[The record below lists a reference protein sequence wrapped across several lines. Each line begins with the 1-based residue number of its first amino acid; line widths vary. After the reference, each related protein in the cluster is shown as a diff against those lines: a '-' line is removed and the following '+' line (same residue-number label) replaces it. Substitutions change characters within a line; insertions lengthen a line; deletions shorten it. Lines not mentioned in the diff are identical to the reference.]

1 MYKTLVVMMIPLLLI
16 VGCNNRDSNQSE
28 QSEQSSSIESV
39 NATVQDTEGIATN
52 LKVPWDIIQTGEGF
66 FISQRGGTIIKV
78 RANGE
83 KTEMPLQ
90 LERDVV
96 HRGEGGLLGFVLH
109 PNYAQNQNAYVYH
122 TYEEQGRRQ
131 NRVVLL
137 KQVNQSWEE
146 QKVLLE
152 GIPGS
157 NIHNG
162 GRLEIGPDQKLYVS
176 TGDAAQESN
185 AQDLNSLSGKILRM
199 NLDGSI
205 PSDNPFNNSYIYSY
219 GHRNPQ
225 GMTWSEDGTMYA
237 AEHGSRA
244 YDEINLIK
252 PGANYGWPVIRGNEQ
267 KEGMETPLFHSG
279 ENTWAPSGLT
289 YQNGHLYMAG
299 LRGEQI
305 REFDLEQK
313 SSRVFVD
320 GVGRVRDILFDEND
334 MYFITNNT
342 DGRGTPRPNDDKLI
356 KVVLKQE
363 S

>member
-1 MYKTLVVMMIPLLLI
+1 MYKTLIVMIVPFLFV
-16 VGCNNRDSNQSE
+16 VGCNNQDSNQSE
-28 QSEQSSSIESV
+28 QSEQSYSIENV
-39 NATVQDTEGIATN
+39 NATVQDSEVIATN
-52 LKVPWDIIQTGEGF
+52 LKVPWDIIQTAETF

-78 RANGE
+78 DENGE

-90 LERDVV
+90 MERDVV

-109 PNYAQNQNAYVYH
+109 PNYSQN
-122 TYEEQGRRQ
+122 
-131 NRVVLL
+131 
-137 KQVNQSWEE
+137 
-146 QKVLLE
+146 
-152 GIPGS
+152 
-157 NIHNG
+157 
-162 GRLEIGPDQKLYVS
+162 
-176 TGDAAQESN
+176 
-185 AQDLNSLSGKILRM
+185 
-199 NLDGSI
+199 
-205 PSDNPFNNSYIYSY
+205 
-219 GHRNPQ
+219 
-225 GMTWSEDGTMYA
+225 
-237 AEHGSRA
+237 RA

-252 PGANYGWPVIRGNEQ
+252 PGANYGWPVIRGDEQ
-267 KEGMETPLFHSG
+267 KEGMERPLFHSG

-289 YQNGHLYMAG
+289 YRNGHLYMAG